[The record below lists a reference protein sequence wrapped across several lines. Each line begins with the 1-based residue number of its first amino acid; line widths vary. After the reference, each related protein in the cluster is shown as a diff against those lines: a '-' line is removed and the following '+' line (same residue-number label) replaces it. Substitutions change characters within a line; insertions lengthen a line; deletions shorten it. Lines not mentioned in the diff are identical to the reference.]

1 MLSPREA
8 IIFEATMS
16 RLRIKPSENEH
27 FRTAEDAP
35 SRPPTSGGL
44 LTVIEVARELRCS
57 KAHVHNLIN
66 GRVSGVKPLPA
77 IPLGRRR
84 IVRRESLNEWIA
96 TNERSLA

>member
-1 MLSPREA
+1 MPILVPSIFPR
-8 IIFEATMS
+8 
-16 RLRIKPSENEH
+16 
-27 FRTAEDAP
+27 DADFAVQHD
-35 SRPPTSGGL
+35 GL
-44 LTVIEVARELRCS
+44 LTVTEVARELRCS
-57 KAHVHNLIN
+57 RAHVHNLIN